1 VSRRRRAALLLG
13 LALLLGTLA
22 ATTVARRESALETQI
37 GPLAEVVVAR
47 TDLAAGHRLRPDDL
61 ALRRLPARYAPV
73 GAATSAAELVSR
85 PLAVAVARGGFLG
98 PDLLDVGGDRI
109 ARPPVRAGERAAD
122 VVAEGSPELV
132 IPGARV
138 DVVVTREGTDG
149 AGGGTELALEDVE
162 VLAAGRAPD
171 SGGTRAVSAVP
182 RVEATLRVTVAQA
195 VYLAA
200 AQAFAREVRLL
211 PRAAGDRARH
221 GRLRVEER
229 ALR

>member
-22 ATTVARRESALETQI
+22 ATTVARRESALEAQI

-47 TDLAAGHRLRPDDL
+47 TDLPAGRRLREGDL

-85 PLAVAVARGGFLG
+85 PLAVAVPRGGFLG
-98 PDLLDVGGDRI
+98 PDLLDLGGDHI

-122 VVAEGSPELV
+122 VLAQGSPALV
-132 IPGARV
+132 VPGARV
-138 DVVVTREGTDG
+138 DVIVTRDSTDR

-162 VLAAGRAPD
+162 VLAAVPAAD
-171 SGGTRAVSAVP
+171 SGDARGTPAP

-200 AQAFAREVRLL
+200 AQAFARDVRLL

-221 GRLRVEER
+221 GRLRVEEG

>member
-22 ATTVARRESALETQI
+22 ATTVARRESALEAQI

-47 TDLAAGHRLRPDDL
+47 ADLPAGRHLREGDL

-73 GAATSAAELVSR
+73 GAATSVAALLSR
-85 PLAVAVARGGFLG
+85 PLAVAVPRGGFLG
-98 PDLLDVGGDRI
+98 PDLLDLGGEKI

-122 VVAEGSPELV
+122 VVAQGSPELV
-132 IPGARV
+132 VPGARV
-138 DVVVTREGTDG
+138 DVVVTRDSSDRT
-149 AGGGTELALEDVE
+149 AGGTELALEDVE
-162 VLAAGRAPD
+162 VLAAGPAPD
-171 SGGTRAVSAVP
+171 SGDARGTPAL

-221 GRLRVEER
+221 GRLRVEED

>member
-22 ATTVARRESALETQI
+22 ATTVARRESALEAQI
-37 GPLAEVVVAR
+37 GPLADVMVAR
-47 TDLAAGHRLRPDDL
+47 TDLAAGHRIQPGDL

-73 GAATSAAELVSR
+73 GAATNAAELVSR
-85 PLAVAVARGGFLG
+85 PLAVAVPRGGFLG
-98 PDLLDVGGDRI
+98 PDLLDLGGDRI

-122 VVAEGSPELV
+122 VVAEGSPELIV
-132 IPGARV
+132 PGARV
-138 DVVVTREGTDG
+138 DVVVTRDGSDG
-149 AGGGTELALEDVE
+149 AAGSTELALENVE
-162 VLAAGRAPD
+162 VLAAGSAPD
-171 SGGTRAVSAVP
+171 SQNGRADSSA
-182 RVEATLRVTVAQA
+182 RVAATLRVTVAQA

-221 GRLRVEER
+221 GRLRVDEA